1 MVLHDIKIAPSLLS
15 ANFTDLASDIK
26 KCEKGGADI
35 IHIDVMDGIFVPNLT
50 IGPIIVEAIKPLTK
64 IPIACHLM
72 IIDPGKYIEE
82 FVKAGADYI
91 SIHVEGLIHLHRTLS
106 QIKSFGIKAGLALN
120 PATPLS
126 FAFDSAEHCDYI
138 LLMAVD
144 PGFGGQ
150 QFIPTFL
157 KRAETLR
164 NFLYKNNLEHIP
176 IEVDGGVNNDNVAD
190 IVNAGASMLVSG
202 SALFKGNL
210 VENIKELRK
219 RAEDAR
225 KQGVLF
231 KE

>member
-1 MVLHDIKIAPSLLS
+1 MKIHNIKIAPSLLS
-15 ANFTDLASDIK
+15 ANFANLANDIA
-26 KCEKGGADI
+26 KCEEGGADI
-35 IHIDVMDGIFVPNLT
+35 IHVDVMDGIFVPNLT
-50 IGPIIVEAIKPLTK
+50 IGPIIVEAIRPLTK

-72 IIDPGKYIEE
+72 ISDPGKYIPE

-106 QIKSFGIKAGLALN
+106 IIKSYGIKAGLALN

-138 LLMAVD
+138 LLMSVD

-150 QFIPTFL
+150 KFIPTFL

-164 NFLYKNNLEHIP
+164 NFLINNGLDHLP
-176 IEVDGGVNNDNVAD
+176 IEVDGGVNKDNVED
-190 IVNAGASMLVSG
+190 IVKAGASMLVSG

-210 VENIKELRK
+210 IENIKDLRK
-219 RAEDAR
+219 RAENAR
-225 KQGVLF
+225 KQEELF
-231 KE
+231 K